1 MTTRLALTI
10 GSLVVLAFLIAT
22 LILLEPEW
30 VVARLRK
37 RSPEVVYSVDT
48 QELLVALT
56 IDDGPDLHETP
67 KILESLK
74 RHGANATFFLITSR
88 IPGNEELV
96 QRMINEGHELAN
108 HLRDD
113 YPSIMLD
120 SSEFERQLI
129 ESDEALSNF
138 TDIRWFRPG
147 SGWYNDAMLSIIHE
161 QGYTCALGSVYP
173 FDPQLGSTWFIT
185 RYVLWKIQ
193 PGSVIVLHDYGSR
206 GARTAA
212 ALDAVLPELNRQGYK
227 VVTLSKLV
235 NSQDG
240 GE

>member
-1 MTTRLALTI
+1 MKTRLALTI
-10 GSLVVLAFLIAT
+10 GSLVILAFLVAT

-48 QELLVALT
+48 QDLLVALT
-56 IDDGPDLHETP
+56 IDDGPDLIETP
-67 KILESLK
+67 KIMDSLK
-74 RHGANATFFLITSR
+74 RHGAKATFFLITSR

-96 QRMINEGHELAN
+96 QRMIDEGHELAN

-113 YPSIMLD
+113 YPSILLD
-120 SSEFERQLI
+120 SSEFERQLV

-138 TDIRWFRPG
+138 ADVRWFRPG
-147 SGWYNDAMLSIIHE
+147 SGWYNDAMLSVIHE
-161 QGYTCALGSVYP
+161 HGYTCALGSVYP
-173 FDPQLGSTWFIT
+173 FDPHIGSSWFIT
-185 RYVLWKIQ
+185 RYVLSKIQ

-212 ALDAVLPELNRQGYK
+212 ALDAVLPELTSRGYK
-227 VVTLSKLV
+227 VVTLTELV
-235 NSQDG
+235 DSQDG
-240 GE
+240 RE

>member
-10 GSLVVLAFLIAT
+10 GSLVILAFLVAA

-37 RSPEVVYSVDT
+37 RSPEVVYSIDT

-56 IDDGPDLHETP
+56 IDDGPDSLETP
-67 KILESLK
+67 KILDSLK
-74 RHGANATFFLITSR
+74 RHGARATFFLITSR

-96 QRMINEGHELAN
+96 QRMIDEGHELAN
-108 HLRDD
+108 HMQVD
-113 YPSIMLD
+113 YPSIMLN

-129 ESDEALSNF
+129 ESDEELSEF
-138 TDIRWFRPG
+138 AEIRWFRPG

-161 QGYTCALGSVYP
+161 HGYTCALGSVYP
-173 FDPQLGSTWFIT
+173 YDPHLGSSWFIT

-206 GARTAA
+206 GGRAAA
-212 ALDAVLPELNRQGYK
+212 ALDTVLPELAHRGYK
-227 VVTLSKLV
+227 VVTLSELV
-235 NSQDG
+235 DSQDV

>member
-1 MTTRLALTI
+1 MSTRLALTI
-10 GSLVVLAFLIAT
+10 GSLVILMFVVGA

-37 RSPEVVYSVDT
+37 RSPEVVYSIDT
-48 QELLVALT
+48 RELLVALT
-56 IDDGPDLHETP
+56 IDDGPDPLETP
-67 KILESLK
+67 KILDSLQ
-74 RHGANATFFLITSR
+74 RHGAKATFFLITSR

-96 QRMINEGHELAN
+96 QRMIDENHELAN

-120 SSEFERQLI
+120 SNEFERQLV
-129 ESDEALSNF
+129 ESDEELSKF
-138 TDIRWFRPG
+138 ADIRWFRPG
-147 SGWYNDAMLSIIHE
+147 SGWYNHSMLSIIREH
-161 QGYTCALGSVYP
+161 GYFCALGSVYP
-173 FDPQLGSTWFIT
+173 FDPQLGSSWFIT

-206 GARTAA
+206 GARTAVV
-212 ALDAVLPELNRQGYK
+212 LDAVLPELARRGYK
-227 VVTLSKLV
+227 VVTLSELV
-235 NSQDG
+235 DSQDA

>member
-10 GSLVVLAFLIAT
+10 GSLVILSFLIAA

-37 RSPEVVYSVDT
+37 RSPEVIYSIDT

-56 IDDGPDLHETP
+56 IDDGPDPIETP
-67 KILESLK
+67 KILDSLK
-74 RHGANATFFLITSR
+74 RHGAKATFFLITSR

-96 QRMINEGHELAN
+96 QRMVDEGHELAN
-108 HLRDD
+108 HLQDD
-113 YPSIMLD
+113 YPSIMMD

-138 TDIRWFRPG
+138 GDVRWFRPG
-147 SGWYNDAMLSIIHE
+147 SGWYNDAMLSVVHKH
-161 QGYTCALGSVYP
+161 GYTCALGSVYP
-173 FDPQLGSTWFIT
+173 FDPQIGSSWFIT
-185 RYVLWKIQ
+185 RYILWNIQ
-193 PGSVIVLHDYGSR
+193 PGSVIVLHDHGSR

-212 ALDAVLPELNRQGYK
+212 ALDAVLPELAHRGYK
-227 VVTLSKLV
+227 VVTLSELV
-235 NSQDG
+235 DSQEA